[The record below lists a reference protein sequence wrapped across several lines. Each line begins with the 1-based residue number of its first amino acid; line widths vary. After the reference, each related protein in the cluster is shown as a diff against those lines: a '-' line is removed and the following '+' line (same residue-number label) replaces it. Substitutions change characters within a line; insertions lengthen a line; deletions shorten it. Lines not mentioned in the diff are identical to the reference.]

1 MSPHIRVGSIT
12 LTLLMPLLLLAFATP
27 VSMQVEAA
35 DSCAGDTSPIRWNE
49 TAQRLSL
56 VPFHNGNWWGG
67 FEDYDDV

>member
-12 LTLLMPLLLLAFATP
+12 LTLLLPLLLLAFATP

-49 TAQRLSL
+49 TAQLTTI
-56 VPFHNGNWWGG
+56 
-67 FEDYDDV
+67 